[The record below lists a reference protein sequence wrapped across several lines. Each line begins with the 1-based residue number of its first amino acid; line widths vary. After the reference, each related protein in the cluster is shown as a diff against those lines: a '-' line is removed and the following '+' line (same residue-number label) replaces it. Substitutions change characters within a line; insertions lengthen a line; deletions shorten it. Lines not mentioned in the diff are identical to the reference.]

1 MIPAVILRMYQKF
14 DELATSLEHQVRVMF
29 AAFRNRNY
37 RIFWIGS
44 FISLIGSW
52 MQMMALSW
60 LIYRITKSPF
70 LLGLSSFFSS
80 IPIVFVSP
88 IGGAYVDR
96 MDKRKILIITQTG
109 MMISAFIL
117 SALTGFDLIK
127 VWHIIALAILG
138 GFVAAFDAPAR
149 QSFVVEM
156 VGKEDLMNGIALN
169 SLAFNSAR
177 ILGPAA
183 AGFAVA

>member
-1 MIPAVILRMYQKF
+1 
-14 DELATSLEHQVRVMF
+14 MF
-29 AAFRNRNY
+29 AAFKHRNY
-37 RIFWIGS
+37 RIFWTGS

-52 MQMMALSW
+52 MQTMALGW
-60 LIYRITKSPF
+60 LVYRLTRSPF

-80 IPIVFVSP
+80 IPIVLISP

-96 MDKRKILIITQTG
+96 IDKRKILIATQTC
-109 MMISAFIL
+109 MMFSAFIL
-117 SALTGFDLIK
+117 AALTGFDLIQ
-127 VWHIIALAILG
+127 VWHIFAIAIFG

-177 ILGPAA
+177 ILGPVA
-183 AGFAVA
+183 AGFAVAYVHESG